1 MKVTTPRALRSLLA
15 GGALTGVALTGLAA
29 PAQAATGGADA
40 CSSFT
45 RAKVVTKREILNPVV
60 NGELRN
66 RTTTE
71 QTLVIER
78 SVSDTRTTSK
88 EFRADWD
95 LFKGVFTA
103 GVSRTVTE
111 EHTVSGMQQGRITVA
126 PGRRV
131 SATGYIRTWRVE
143 SEVTRRDGDC
153 NYSTRRV
160 TGDVAT
166 TDSMVWDARDIGAA

>member
-1 MKVTTPRALRSLLA
+1 MKATTPRALRSLLA
-15 GGALTGVALTGLAA
+15 GGVLTGVALTGLAV

-143 SEVTRRDGDC
+143 SEVTRRDGNC